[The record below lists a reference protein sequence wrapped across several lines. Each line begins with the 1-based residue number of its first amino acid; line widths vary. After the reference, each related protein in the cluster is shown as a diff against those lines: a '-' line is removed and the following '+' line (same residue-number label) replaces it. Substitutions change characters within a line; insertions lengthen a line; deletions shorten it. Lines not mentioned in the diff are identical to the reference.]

1 MLFALMVMPRS
12 RSRSMESRTCSCI
25 SREVSAPVIS
35 SKRSASVDLPWSMCA
50 MMQKFR
56 MNFGSIFLA
65 YQFSRW
71 RAGCESPGR
80 FFGGPAAFERACLRQ
95 AGARSVPYKHPVC
108 HNSQAA
114 SACLPTWKNSLRLTL
129 FGWKH
134 RVPETIGFLARRL
147 SRTIIRAA
155 KTHEEVK
162 LGNDTSAA
170 AKSIESRTIRKL
182 QIRLIP
188 FLFLLYV
195 VAFVDRIN
203 IGFAALTMNKELGI
217 TSQQYGMAAGIFFI
231 GYFLFEVPS
240 NLVLHKIGARVWIA
254 RILLS
259 WGLVATLTGLVQNV
273 HQLYIARILL
283 GVTEAGYFPG
293 IVLYLTYWFPQREQA
308 RTLALFLTG
317 YPVTSI
323 VGAPVSGFIL
333 EHAHWLGVGSW
344 RWLLILEGIPAI
356 VLGFLTYFVLPCR
369 PNEAK
374 FLTHTEKNWL
384 QAELEREE
392 QLKLKQR
399 RHSAIEG
406 LTNPKVWRLVLI
418 YFGMM
423 IGGYTMAFWM
433 PQIVKSLSSEYSN
446 SFVGYV
452 VMIPYVAALLGM
464 ILVSRS
470 SDRRL
475 ERRYH
480 VAMSLLLGGMAFL
493 LLSGIHSPSGT
504 VVLLSC
510 LAIGYCSSL
519 SPFCALPSESLT
531 GFSAAS
537 GIALINSVGNLG
549 GFAGS
554 TVVGFIGQKTAS
566 LSGGLAFA
574 GTSMLV
580 STVLVL
586 LLPS

>member
-1 MLFALMVMPRS
+1 
-12 RSRSMESRTCSCI
+12 
-25 SREVSAPVIS
+25 VIV
-35 SKRSASVDLPWSMCA
+35 ANEAGIAILPD
-50 MMQKFR
+50 
-56 MNFGSIFLA
+56 
-65 YQFSRW
+65 
-71 RAGCESPGR
+71 
-80 FFGGPAAFERACLRQ
+80 
-95 AGARSVPYKHPVC
+95 
-108 HNSQAA
+108 
-114 SACLPTWKNSLRLTL
+114 
-129 FGWKH
+129 
-134 RVPETIGFLARRL
+134 ETK
-147 SRTIIRAA
+147 TIQ
-155 KTHEEVK
+155 
-162 LGNDTSAA
+162 
-170 AKSIESRTIRKL
+170 KL

-203 IGFAALTMNKELGI
+203 IGFAALTMNKELGM

-240 NLVLHKIGARVWIA
+240 NLMLHKVGARVWIA

-259 WGLVATLTGLVQNV
+259 WGLVATLTGLVQSV
-273 HQLYIARILL
+273 HQLYVARILL

-369 PNEAK
+369 PSEAK
-374 FLTHTEKNWL
+374 FLTPAEKNWL

-480 VAMSLLLGGMAFL
+480 VAMSLLLGGIAFL
-493 LLSGIHSPSGT
+493 LLSGIHSPSVT

-519 SPFCALPSESLT
+519 SPFWALPSESLT

-554 TVVGFIGQKTAS
+554 TVVGFIGQKTGS

-574 GTSMLV
+574 GTAMLV

-586 LLPS
+586 LVPSGGQPVAETQTSP

>member
-1 MLFALMVMPRS
+1 MAN
-12 RSRSMESRTCSCI
+12 EAGI
-25 SREVSAPVIS
+25 AI
-35 SKRSASVDLPWSMCA
+35 LPD
-50 MMQKFR
+50 
-56 MNFGSIFLA
+56 
-65 YQFSRW
+65 
-71 RAGCESPGR
+71 
-80 FFGGPAAFERACLRQ
+80 
-95 AGARSVPYKHPVC
+95 
-108 HNSQAA
+108 
-114 SACLPTWKNSLRLTL
+114 
-129 FGWKH
+129 
-134 RVPETIGFLARRL
+134 ET
-147 SRTIIRAA
+147 RTIQ
-155 KTHEEVK
+155 
-162 LGNDTSAA
+162 
-170 AKSIESRTIRKL
+170 KL

-203 IGFAALTMNKELGI
+203 IGFAALTMNTELGM

-240 NLVLHKIGARVWIA
+240 NLMLHKVGARVWIA

-259 WGLVATLTGLVQNV
+259 WGLVATLTGLVQSV
-273 HQLYIARILL
+273 HQLYVARILL

-369 PNEAK
+369 PSEAK
-374 FLTHTEKNWL
+374 FLTRAEKNWL

-480 VAMSLLLGGMAFL
+480 VAMSLLLGGIAFL
-493 LLSGIHSPSGT
+493 LLSGIHSPPVT

-519 SPFCALPSESLT
+519 SPFWALPSESLT

-554 TVVGFIGQKTAS
+554 TVVGFIGQKTGS

-586 LLPS
+586 LLPSGGQPVAETQTSP

>member
-1 MLFALMVMPRS
+1 MAN
-12 RSRSMESRTCSCI
+12 EAGI
-25 SREVSAPVIS
+25 AI
-35 SKRSASVDLPWSMCA
+35 LPD
-50 MMQKFR
+50 
-56 MNFGSIFLA
+56 
-65 YQFSRW
+65 
-71 RAGCESPGR
+71 
-80 FFGGPAAFERACLRQ
+80 
-95 AGARSVPYKHPVC
+95 
-108 HNSQAA
+108 
-114 SACLPTWKNSLRLTL
+114 
-129 FGWKH
+129 
-134 RVPETIGFLARRL
+134 ETK
-147 SRTIIRAA
+147 TIQ
-155 KTHEEVK
+155 
-162 LGNDTSAA
+162 
-170 AKSIESRTIRKL
+170 KL

-203 IGFAALTMNKELGI
+203 IGFAALTMNKELGM

-240 NLVLHKIGARVWIA
+240 NLMLHKVGARVWIA

-259 WGLVATLTGLVQNV
+259 WGLVATLTGLVQSV
-273 HQLYIARILL
+273 HQLYVARILL

-369 PNEAK
+369 PSEAK
-374 FLTHTEKNWL
+374 FLTRAEKNWL

-480 VAMSLLLGGMAFL
+480 VAMSLLLGGIAFL
-493 LLSGIHSPSGT
+493 LLSGIHSPSVT

-519 SPFCALPSESLT
+519 SPFWALPSESLT

-586 LLPS
+586 LLPSGGQPVAETQTSP

>member
-1 MLFALMVMPRS
+1 MAN
-12 RSRSMESRTCSCI
+12 EAGI
-25 SREVSAPVIS
+25 AI
-35 SKRSASVDLPWSMCA
+35 LPDEA
-50 MMQKFR
+50 
-56 MNFGSIFLA
+56 
-65 YQFSRW
+65 
-71 RAGCESPGR
+71 
-80 FFGGPAAFERACLRQ
+80 
-95 AGARSVPYKHPVC
+95 
-108 HNSQAA
+108 
-114 SACLPTWKNSLRLTL
+114 
-129 FGWKH
+129 
-134 RVPETIGFLARRL
+134 
-147 SRTIIRAA
+147 RTIQ
-155 KTHEEVK
+155 
-162 LGNDTSAA
+162 
-170 AKSIESRTIRKL
+170 KL

-203 IGFAALTMNKELGI
+203 IGFAALTMNKELGMA
-217 TSQQYGMAAGIFFI
+217 SQQYGMAAGIFFI
-231 GYFLFEVPS
+231 GYFVFEVPS
-240 NLVLHKIGARVWIA
+240 NLMLHKVGARVWIA

-259 WGLVATLTGLVQNV
+259 WGLVATLTGLVQSV
-273 HQLYIARILL
+273 HQLYVARILL

-369 PNEAK
+369 PSEAK
-374 FLTHTEKNWL
+374 FLTRAEKNWL
-384 QAELEREE
+384 QAQLEREE

-480 VAMSLLLGGMAFL
+480 VAMSLLLGGIAFL
-493 LLSGIHSPSGT
+493 LLSGIHSPSVT

-519 SPFCALPSESLT
+519 SPFWALPSESLT

-554 TVVGFIGQKTAS
+554 TVVGFIGQKTGS

-586 LLPS
+586 LLPSGGQPVAETQTSP

>member
-1 MLFALMVMPRS
+1 VIVAN
-12 RSRSMESRTCSCI
+12 EAGI
-25 SREVSAPVIS
+25 AP
-35 SKRSASVDLPWSMCA
+35 LPD
-50 MMQKFR
+50 
-56 MNFGSIFLA
+56 
-65 YQFSRW
+65 
-71 RAGCESPGR
+71 E
-80 FFGGPAAFERACLRQ
+80 
-95 AGARSVPYKHPVC
+95 
-108 HNSQAA
+108 
-114 SACLPTWKNSLRLTL
+114 
-129 FGWKH
+129 
-134 RVPETIGFLARRL
+134 
-147 SRTIIRAA
+147 A
-155 KTHEEVK
+155 KTIH
-162 LGNDTSAA
+162 
-170 AKSIESRTIRKL
+170 KL
-182 QIRLIP
+182 QMRLIP

-240 NLVLHKIGARVWIA
+240 NLMLHKVGARVWIA

-259 WGLVATLTGLVQNV
+259 WGLVATLTGLVQSI
-273 HQLYIARILL
+273 HQLYVARILL

-293 IVLYLTYWFPQREQA
+293 IVLYLTYWFPRREQA

-323 VGAPVSGFIL
+323 VGAPISGFIL
-333 EHAHWLGVGSW
+333 DHVHWLGIGSW

-356 VLGFLTYFVLPCR
+356 ALGFLTYFVLPCR
-369 PNEAK
+369 PSEAK
-374 FLTHTEKNWL
+374 FLTREEKNWL

-392 QLKLKQR
+392 QLKLKQQ

-406 LTNPKVWRLVLI
+406 LTNLKVWRLVLI

-433 PQIVKSLSSEYSN
+433 PQMVKALSSAYSN
-446 SFVGYV
+446 SFVGSV
-452 VMIPYVAALLGM
+452 VMIPYLAALAGM

-470 SDRRL
+470 SDHRL

-480 VAMSLLLGGMAFL
+480 VAISLLLGGIAFL
-493 LLSGIHSPSGT
+493 SLTGIHSPSVT
-504 VVLLSC
+504 VVLLTC

-519 SPFCALPSESLT
+519 SPFWALPSEFLT

-554 TVVGFIGQKTAS
+554 AVVGFIGQRTGS

-574 GTSMLV
+574 GTSMLI
-580 STVLVL
+580 SAALVL
-586 LLPS
+586 LLPKTTGVRLVAETQTIP

>member
-1 MLFALMVMPRS
+1 MAN
-12 RSRSMESRTCSCI
+12 EAGI
-25 SREVSAPVIS
+25 AI
-35 SKRSASVDLPWSMCA
+35 LPDEA
-50 MMQKFR
+50 
-56 MNFGSIFLA
+56 
-65 YQFSRW
+65 
-71 RAGCESPGR
+71 
-80 FFGGPAAFERACLRQ
+80 
-95 AGARSVPYKHPVC
+95 
-108 HNSQAA
+108 
-114 SACLPTWKNSLRLTL
+114 
-129 FGWKH
+129 
-134 RVPETIGFLARRL
+134 
-147 SRTIIRAA
+147 RTIQ
-155 KTHEEVK
+155 
-162 LGNDTSAA
+162 
-170 AKSIESRTIRKL
+170 KL

-203 IGFAALTMNKELGI
+203 IGFAALTMNKELGM

-231 GYFLFEVPS
+231 GYFVFEVPS
-240 NLVLHKIGARVWIA
+240 NLMLHKVGARVWIA

-259 WGLVATLTGLVQNV
+259 WGVVATLTGLVQSV
-273 HQLYIARILL
+273 QQLYVARILL

-369 PNEAK
+369 PSEAK
-374 FLTHTEKNWL
+374 FLTRTEKNWL

-392 QLKLKQR
+392 QFKLKQR

-480 VAMSLLLGGMAFL
+480 VAMSLLLGGIAFL
-493 LLSGIHSPSGT
+493 LLSGIHSPSVT

-519 SPFCALPSESLT
+519 SPFWALPSESLT

-554 TVVGFIGQKTAS
+554 TVVGFIGQRTGS

-586 LLPS
+586 LLPSSGQPVAETPTSP

>member
-1 MLFALMVMPRS
+1 
-12 RSRSMESRTCSCI
+12 
-25 SREVSAPVIS
+25 VIV
-35 SKRSASVDLPWSMCA
+35 ANEAGIAILPDEA
-50 MMQKFR
+50 
-56 MNFGSIFLA
+56 
-65 YQFSRW
+65 
-71 RAGCESPGR
+71 
-80 FFGGPAAFERACLRQ
+80 
-95 AGARSVPYKHPVC
+95 
-108 HNSQAA
+108 
-114 SACLPTWKNSLRLTL
+114 
-129 FGWKH
+129 
-134 RVPETIGFLARRL
+134 
-147 SRTIIRAA
+147 RTIQ
-155 KTHEEVK
+155 
-162 LGNDTSAA
+162 
-170 AKSIESRTIRKL
+170 KL

-203 IGFAALTMNKELGI
+203 IGFAALTMNKELGMA
-217 TSQQYGMAAGIFFI
+217 SQQYGMAAGIFFI
-231 GYFLFEVPS
+231 GYFVFEVPS
-240 NLVLHKIGARVWIA
+240 NLMLHKVGARVWIA

-259 WGLVATLTGLVQNV
+259 WGLVATLTGLVQSV
-273 HQLYIARILL
+273 HQLYVARILL

-369 PNEAK
+369 PSEAK
-374 FLTHTEKNWL
+374 FLTRAEKNWL
-384 QAELEREE
+384 QAQLEREE

-480 VAMSLLLGGMAFL
+480 VAMSLLLGGIAFL
-493 LLSGIHSPSGT
+493 LLSGIHSPSVT

-519 SPFCALPSESLT
+519 SPFWALPSESLT

-554 TVVGFIGQKTAS
+554 TVVGFIGQKTGS

-586 LLPS
+586 LLPSGGQPVAETQTSP